1 MRESILQSKVMRYLR
16 AKGIYAR
23 KLHDMYTA
31 GLGDILVIID
41 GAAIFI
47 ELKSDTGKLSK
58 IQAWEAARVRE
69 AGGIY
74 CVCRTLEQVKEAVCG
89 IERQG

>member
-1 MRESILQSKVMRYLR
+1 MRESVLQSQVMRYLR

-41 GAAIFI
+41 GASIFI

-58 IQAWEAARVRE
+58 IQAWEASKVRE
-69 AGGIY
+69 AGGLY
-74 CVCRTLEQVKEAVCG
+74 YVCRSLDEVKKITEG
-89 IERQG
+89 R